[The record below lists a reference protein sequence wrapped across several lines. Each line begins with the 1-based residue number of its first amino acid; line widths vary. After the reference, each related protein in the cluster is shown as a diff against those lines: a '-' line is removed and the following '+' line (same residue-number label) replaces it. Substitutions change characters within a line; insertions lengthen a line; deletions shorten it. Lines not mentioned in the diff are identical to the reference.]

1 MRIAILANT
10 LPAALPI
17 YDELKRDSDSE
28 VFVILCPVSPDSA
41 LRELFQH
48 CARWIVKRAR
58 WQSLRLLLEGRVFF
72 FRNTLDH
79 PKALTRLSK
88 LNLELGLHKSGTI
101 YRESTINC
109 FRLGILNAHI
119 GMLPAYRGR
128 SVMEWAVLEGN
139 QVGISVF
146 FIDAGVDTGERIV
159 LTEEV
164 DISNFDS
171 LAGAKQCLFSLD
183 AVFYRRALDLL
194 SSGQVNYQR
203 NGLSG
208 RRYYVMSKLF
218 NDVAEKVFS
227 VSNQQSTISK
237 R

>member
-164 DISNFDS
+164 DISNIDS

-227 VSNQQSTISK
+227 ISNQQSTISN

>member
-1 MRIAILANT
+1 
-10 LPAALPI
+10 
-17 YDELKRDSDSE
+17 
-28 VFVILCPVSPDSA
+28 
-41 LRELFQH
+41 
-48 CARWIVKRAR
+48 
-58 WQSLRLLLEGRVFF
+58 
-72 FRNTLDH
+72 
-79 PKALTRLSK
+79 
-88 LNLELGLHKSGTI
+88 
-101 YRESTINC
+101 
-109 FRLGILNAHI
+109 
-119 GMLPAYRGR
+119 MLPAYRGR

-227 VSNQQSTISK
+227 ISNQQSTISN